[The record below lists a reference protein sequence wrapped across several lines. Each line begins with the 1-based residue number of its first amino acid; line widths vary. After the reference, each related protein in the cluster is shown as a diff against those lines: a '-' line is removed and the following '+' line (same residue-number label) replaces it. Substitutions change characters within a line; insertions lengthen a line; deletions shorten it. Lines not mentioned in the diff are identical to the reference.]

1 MYDDLARTQ
10 RPSPLEWLVLNM
22 LVPSILLTIVSRP
35 WGNDVPRATPRDG
48 VITAEVIPVVT
59 PPASDFSPLL
69 LSIRLPEYP
78 VAMRRA
84 GTEGRVVLRALV
96 DMHGRVRHSSIEV
109 LQTTH
114 PRFNTAA
121 RQALG
126 SALFRWAPWGLPVE
140 SWVTMV
146 IEFHLFPE

>member
-1 MYDDLARTQ
+1 MYDDLATTQ
-10 RPSPLEWLVLNM
+10 QPSPLEWLVMNM
-22 LVPSILLTIVSRP
+22 VVPSVLLTIALQP
-35 WGNDVPRATPRDG
+35 WASDVPRSTPRDG

-59 PPASDFSPLL
+59 PPESDFYPLL

-78 VAMRRA
+78 AAMRRA

-109 LQTTH
+109 LQTTN

-121 RQALG
+121 RQAVG
-126 SALFRWAPWGLPVE
+126 SALFRRAAWGLPVE